1 MKKKPLSSV
10 KDAHGSSVKNGQPC
24 WINSVASLVNTD
36 RSCSFRYV
44 NALIFKTHDISFII
58 ACVQVPVMV
67 LYGSG
72 KYRMV
77 VGQ

>member
-36 RSCSFRYV
+36 LV
-44 NALIFKTHDISFII
+44 A
-58 ACVQVPVMV
+58 
-67 LYGSG
+67 SG
-72 KYRMV
+72 TLTL
-77 VGQ
+77 